1 MSNTLIFT
9 LSYILGSI
17 PFGLLFVRMA
27 GKGDIRDIG
36 SGNIG
41 TTNVLRTGSKVLAVS
56 TLFADALKGSL
67 AILLARYYELSEL
80 DIALTGGIV
89 VFAHIFPIWLRFK
102 GGKGVATA
110 LGVYFALDPIL
121 GAMVLGTW
129 IIVAKLFRISS
140 LSALVALFM
149 APVYTV
155 IVTVPVESTIL
166 CIALYVLICWTH
178 RENIR
183 RIMKGEE
190 SFIGK

>member
-129 IIVAKLFRISS
+129 ILVAKLFRISS

-190 SFIGK
+190 SLIGK